1 MERSAAVQISMLI
14 SSPLLSWLPLNLGI
28 FCCLHPA
35 SHSSLPLCLP
45 HLFSFLIFYFRQSVA
60 LFIYSLTFDKHI
72 LCVCVKTSAELLG
85 FTNETLPRGRPQPPR
100 EGRPKDSHS
109 NTNTG

>member
-1 MERSAAVQISMLI
+1 MKRSAAVQMYMLI
-14 SSPLLSWLPLNLGI
+14 SSSLLSWLPLNLGI
-28 FCCLHPA
+28 FCCLHPG
-35 SHSSLPLCLP
+35 SHFSLPLCLP

-72 LCVCVKTSAELLG
+72 LCVQTSAELLG
-85 FTNETLPRGRPQPPR
+85 ITNETLPCGRPQPTPR

-109 NTNTG
+109 STNTE